1 MATVNTL
8 RPGGGDAHNHHA
20 RGASSSH
27 TSPPVSP
34 SVTTANLHHYPMPS
48 STFRQGP
55 SERVKRALALEEAQ
69 RSGSASGTGSAMRP
83 TKSDT
88 GLDPTSLDVD
98 MDTRR
103 PSVPAL
109 FTRLSSEP
117 SSPSSERGSSGKTTP
132 SMASMTS
139 TSSSATTATA
149 TTSSSSSGNDD
160 EEALAEGEDPLIQLV
175 YTSSAK
181 IRYLPRSELEG
192 ILASSRKT
200 NARNDITGLLM
211 YRDGSFAQFLEGP
224 RSAVL
229 DTFARIRA
237 DRRHRGVIVVLKRP
251 VEKRDFAEWRM
262 GFRDMDAELPA
273 GGNTN
278 EHKGEVGKSALEQE
292 GRDAVLDLASV
303 NVADLSH
310 AEMSRAIRTL
320 IKVFHQSLARPA

>member
-1 MATVNTL
+1 M
-8 RPGGGDAHNHHA
+8 
-20 RGASSSH
+20 
-27 TSPPVSP
+27 
-34 SVTTANLHHYPMPS
+34 
-48 STFRQGP
+48 
-55 SERVKRALALEEAQ
+55 
-69 RSGSASGTGSAMRP
+69 
-83 TKSDT
+83 
-88 GLDPTSLDVD
+88 
-98 MDTRR
+98 
-103 PSVPAL
+103 PSVP
-109 FTRLSSEP
+109 
-117 SSPSSERGSSGKTTP
+117 
-132 SMASMTS
+132 SMTLN
-139 TSSSATTATA
+139 SSAAT
-149 TTSSSSSGNDD
+149 SYSNKDG
-160 EEALAEGEDPLIQLV
+160 EARTHGEDPLIQLV

-192 ILASSRKT
+192 ILASSRQT

-224 RSAVL
+224 EFAVL
-229 DTFARIRA
+229 DTFERIKA

-262 GFRDMDAELPA
+262 GFRDMDAQLPP

-278 EHKGEVGKSALEQE
+278 EHSGEVGKDRLEQE